1 MSILVLYLL
10 TTSVFLI
17 VDMVGLHFIIS
28 PVFHARVSPI
38 LLDQPRYAPAAVFY
52 LFYVAALVWLV
63 VIPGDANGS
72 LWMLALNA
80 AIFGAAAYGTY
91 EFTNLATLRGWCW
104 TQVIVDVI
112 WGTSLTMVSA
122 VAGLRLTHLFGFA

>member
-17 VDMVGLHFIIS
+17 LDMLGLHFIIR

-38 LLDQPRYAPAAVFY
+38 MLDKPRYGPAAVFY

-63 VIPGDANGS
+63 VIPADASGS
-72 LWMLALNA
+72 LWLLAMNA

-104 TQVIVDVI
+104 TQVFVDVI
-112 WGTSLTMVSA
+112 WGTSLTAVAA
-122 VAGLRLTHLFGFA
+122 VAGLGLTHLFGFA